1 MGRVILKER
10 GQVTI
15 PAKLRK
21 SLMLET
27 GDLLE
32 IEVMGTYIVLKPLQ
46 VVERGA
52 ESSQGTPEEPGV

>member
-52 ESSQGTPEEPGV
+52 ESSQGASEERGV

>member
-1 MGRVILKER
+1 MDRVILKER

-32 IEVMGTYIVLKPLQ
+32 IEVRGTYIVLKPLQ
-46 VVERGA
+46 VMERGP
-52 ESSQGTPEEPGV
+52 ESSPGSPEEAGV